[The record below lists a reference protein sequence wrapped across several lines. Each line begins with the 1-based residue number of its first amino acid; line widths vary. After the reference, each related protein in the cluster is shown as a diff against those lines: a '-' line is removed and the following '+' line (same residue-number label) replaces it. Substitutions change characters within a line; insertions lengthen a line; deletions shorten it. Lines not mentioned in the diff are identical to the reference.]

1 MVADRRSPAP
11 FAQACPLQHPGRSAK
26 PNPVTRAERTLPKF
40 CHDRRFLP
48 SQALGSPLLAPA
60 HLVNLLLRQKDVQPL
75 RADEIVTT
83 STLNRAQAIRP
94 GETWRTRISRLNLHD
109 IALTLA

>member
-1 MVADRRSPAP
+1 M
-11 FAQACPLQHPGRSAK
+11 
-26 PNPVTRAERTLPKF
+26 
-40 CHDRRFLP
+40 
-48 SQALGSPLLAPA
+48 
-60 HLVNLLLRQKDVQPL
+60 NLLLRQKDVQPL